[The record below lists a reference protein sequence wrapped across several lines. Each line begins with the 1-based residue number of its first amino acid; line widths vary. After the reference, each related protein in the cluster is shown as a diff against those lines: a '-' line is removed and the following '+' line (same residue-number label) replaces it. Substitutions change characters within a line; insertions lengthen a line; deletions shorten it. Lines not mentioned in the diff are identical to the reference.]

1 MSPLIKTQNNCVIFE
16 YDKYIKGFM
25 MKVQVTSKDIN
36 VSEHTHAHLQ
46 AAKEQFLKYG
56 MDITRANTIIR
67 REKDGVSVE
76 FDLHIAH
83 QQPIV
88 VKQTDKDLDAA
99 IDIAIDRVSK
109 ALRRLADK
117 VKDHK
122 GTTSIRDLEVAEE
135 V

>member
-1 MSPLIKTQNNCVIFE
+1 MN
-16 YDKYIKGFM
+16 
-25 MKVQVTSKDIN
+25 VQVTSKDIN
-36 VSEHTHAHLQ
+36 VSEHTHLHLK

-56 MDITRANTIIR
+56 LEITTANTTISK
-67 REKDGVSVE
+67 EKEGVSVE

-83 QQPIV
+83 QSPII

-99 IDIAIDRVSK
+99 IDIAIDRVAK

-122 GTTSIRDLEVAEE
+122 GTTSLRDLELAEE
-135 V
+135 EA

>member
-1 MSPLIKTQNNCVIFE
+1 MN
-16 YDKYIKGFM
+16 
-25 MKVQVTSKDIN
+25 VQVASKEIN

-56 MDITRANTIIR
+56 MEITTANTFITK
-67 REKDGVSVE
+67 EKDGVSVE

-83 QQPIV
+83 QSPIV

-117 VKDHK
+117 VKIIKALPHFVILNWQK
-122 GTTSIRDLEVAEE
+122 KKLSEH
-135 V
+135 

>member
-1 MSPLIKTQNNCVIFE
+1 MT
-16 YDKYIKGFM
+16 
-25 MKVQVTSKDIN
+25 VQVTSKDIN
-36 VSEHTHAHLQ
+36 VSEHTQAHLQ

-67 REKDGVSVE
+67 KEKDGVSVE
-76 FDLHIAH
+76 FELHIAH
-83 QQPIV
+83 QSPIV
-88 VKQTDKDLDAA
+88 VKQSDKNLDAA

-135 V
+135 A